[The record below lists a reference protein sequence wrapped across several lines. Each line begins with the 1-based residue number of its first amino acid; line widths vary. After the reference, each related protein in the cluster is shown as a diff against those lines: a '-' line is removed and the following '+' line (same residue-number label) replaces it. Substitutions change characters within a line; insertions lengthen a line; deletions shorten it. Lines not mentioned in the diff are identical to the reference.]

1 MKLKIFTTLYFILSL
16 FLIFFVVIN
25 YNESYVISSISFN
38 ILAAVT
44 CGFLF
49 LIYKFYKKDNNI
61 NLNQSLDLN
70 IINQFN
76 SGQLNSIIKAPVVLS
91 NDYCQSSVVS
101 LLIKLSHEGYIKLE
115 INSDTF
121 VVTKIKEYDGKDELL
136 KNTLDILFENSK
148 IDYINFYDE
157 SFQSSKKIYNKFLKI
172 ENLMNKSSE
181 KKIKVCEKN
190 IYFIV
195 LFSIILFTLEF
206 FYIFKNVNIFHIFDN
221 SSSLAALFILL
232 LFDSIWILVI
242 ALSYTDPVNRNDNIK
257 AASISSIFIVGGV
270 YSSLLFFIMK
280 EKSLIDILFISLS
293 ITITVLIPLL
303 VNFTEEGKVLYAKI
317 MIFEKFLKNITEDEA
332 KNLLKENSNIFWVML
347 PYSFVFESS
356 KKWIQIF
363 SHIGYYIESKD
374 SLSYESLNYLSKYE
388 DDISNIIP
396 GFEEYQEYI
405 RRRDETND

>member
-16 FLIFFVVIN
+16 FLTFFVVIN

-121 VVTKIKEYDGKDELL
+121 VVTKIKEYDGKDEVL

-172 ENLMNKSSE
+172 ENLMSKTSE

-242 ALSYTDPVNRNDNIK
+242 ALSYTDLVNRNDNIK

-347 PYSFVFESS
+347 PYSFIFECS

-363 SHIGYYIESKD
+363 SNIGYYIESKD

>member
-25 YNESYVISSISFN
+25 YNESYIISSISFN

-121 VVTKIKEYDGKDELL
+121 VVTKIKEYDGKDEIL
-136 KNTLDILFENSK
+136 KNTLDILFENDK

-157 SFQSSKKIYNKFLKI
+157 SFEFSKNIYNKFQKI
-172 ENLMNKSSE
+172 ENLMSKTSE
-181 KKIKVCEKN
+181 KKVKVCEKN

-206 FYIFKNVNIFHIFDN
+206 FYIFKSVNIFDIFN
-221 SSSLAALFILL
+221 TTSSIVALFLL
-232 LFDSIWILVI
+232 IIFDSIWIFVI
-242 ALSYTDPVNRNDNIK
+242 ALSYTDPVNRKDNIK

-280 EKSLIDILFISLS
+280 EKSLIDILFIALSLG
-293 ITITVLIPLL
+293 ITVLIPLL

-347 PYSFVFESS
+347 PYSFIFECSQ
-356 KKWIQIF
+356 KWIQIF

>member
-25 YNESYVISSISFN
+25 YNESYIISSISFN

-121 VVTKIKEYDGKDELL
+121 VVTKIKEYDGKDEVL

-157 SFQSSKKIYNKFLKI
+157 SFEFSKNIYNKFQKI
-172 ENLMNKSSE
+172 ENLMSKTSE
-181 KKIKVCEKN
+181 KKVKVCEKN

-206 FYIFKNVNIFHIFDN
+206 FYIFKSVNIFDIFN
-221 SSSLAALFILL
+221 TTSSIVALFLL
-232 LFDSIWILVI
+232 IIFDSIWIFVI
-242 ALSYTDPVNRNDNIK
+242 ALSYTDPVNRKDNIK

-280 EKSLIDILFISLS
+280 EKSLIDILFIALSLG
-293 ITITVLIPLL
+293 ITVLIPLL

-347 PYSFVFESS
+347 PYSFIFECSQ
-356 KKWIQIF
+356 KWIQIF

>member
-25 YNESYVISSISFN
+25 YNESYIISSISFN

-91 NDYCQSSVVS
+91 NDYWQSSVVS

-115 INSDTF
+115 INSETF
-121 VVTKIKEYDGKDELL
+121 VVTKIKEYDGKDEIL
-136 KNTLDILFENSK
+136 KNTLDILFENDK

-157 SFQSSKKIYNKFLKI
+157 SFEFSKNIYNKFQKI
-172 ENLMNKSSE
+172 ENLMSKTSE
-181 KKIKVCEKN
+181 KKVKVCEKN

-206 FYIFKNVNIFHIFDN
+206 FYIFKSVNIFDIFN
-221 SSSLAALFILL
+221 TTSSIVALFLL
-232 LFDSIWILVI
+232 IIFDSIWIFVI
-242 ALSYTDPVNRNDNIK
+242 ALSYTDPVNRKDNIK

-280 EKSLIDILFISLS
+280 EKSLIDILFIALSLG
-293 ITITVLIPLL
+293 ITVLIPLL

-347 PYSFVFESS
+347 PYSFIFECSQ
-356 KKWIQIF
+356 KWIQIF

>member
-76 SGQLNSIIKAPVVLS
+76 SGQLNSIIKASVVLS

-115 INSDTF
+115 INSETF
-121 VVTKIKEYDGKDELL
+121 VVTKIKEYDGKDEVL
-136 KNTLDILFENSK
+136 KDTLDILFENSK

-206 FYIFKNVNIFHIFDN
+206 FYIFKSVNIFDIFN
-221 SSSLAALFILL
+221 TASSIVALFLL
-232 LFDSIWILVI
+232 IIFDSIWTLVI
-242 ALSYTDPVNRNDNIK
+242 ALSYTDPVNRKDNIK

-270 YSSLLFFIMK
+270 YSSLLVFIMK
-280 EKSLIDILFISLS
+280 EKSLIDILFIALSLG
-293 ITITVLIPLL
+293 ITVLIPLL

-332 KNLLKENSNIFWVML
+332 KNLLKENNNIFWVML

>member
-76 SGQLNSIIKAPVVLS
+76 SGQLNSIIKASVVLS

-115 INSDTF
+115 INSETF
-121 VVTKIKEYDGKDELL
+121 VVTKIKEYDGKDEIL
-136 KNTLDILFENSK
+136 KNTLDILFENDK

-157 SFQSSKKIYNKFLKI
+157 SFEFSKNIYNKFQKI
-172 ENLMNKSSE
+172 ENLMSKTSE
-181 KKIKVCEKN
+181 KKVKVCEKN

-206 FYIFKNVNIFHIFDN
+206 FYIFKSVNIFDIFN
-221 SSSLAALFILL
+221 TTSSIVALFLL
-232 LFDSIWILVI
+232 IIFDSIWIFVI
-242 ALSYTDPVNRNDNIK
+242 ALSYTDPVNRKDNIK

-280 EKSLIDILFISLS
+280 EKSLIDILFIALSLG
-293 ITITVLIPLL
+293 ITVLIPLL